1 MKVYSFSD
9 GGAVCLLFLEVNFM
23 ACLLVPAA
31 EAIVAAVGAK
41 VLKTR
46 EMKAPKTGHADVE
59 SVHIPFSRKLR
70 WLSFLQFGGAFL
82 LAFEHVWHG
91 EIVPWF
97 PFLTAMS
104 DSASAMEM
112 LHEMATVGVGMALL
126 TTAVWGAMLAV
137 VHSMEKKAA
146 KRTLQ
151 ENE

>member
-1 MKVYSFSD
+1 
-9 GGAVCLLFLEVNFM
+9 M

-41 VLKTR
+41 VLKTQ
-46 EMKAPKTGHADVE
+46 ELKAPQMGHADAQTA
-59 SVHIPFSRKLR
+59 HIPFSRKLR
-70 WLSFLQFGGAFL
+70 WLSFLQFGGALL

-104 DSASAMEM
+104 DSVSAAQM
-112 LHEMATVGVGMALL
+112 LREMATVGVGMAVL

-137 VHSMEKKAA
+137 VHVFEKKER
-146 KRTLQ
+146 KQTLH
-151 ENE
+151 EGE